1 MRVSPVAILIS
12 AAATLAAQPAAAPT
26 PAAVGPARGDNV
38 GGYNLTTAFEAGY
51 RFRAVDGNYGKYRSD
66 VNFGNGLRLLSGAL
80 TVHSREGRG
89 GLFDEIVL
97 STLGLGNDP
106 YQSSNLRVQK
116 NRLYRYDFAW
126 RLNEY
131 YNPALPVSFGE
142 HAANTIRRFQDHDF
156 VLFPQSGLR
165 LFAGYTRNSQ
175 NGPALTTVQ
184 QFGSGNDEFPLFA
197 DVRRLRNEYRLGGE
211 VLVKGVRL
219 NVLRSWDR
227 FSETT
232 SAALGAASAGNDA
245 GDLVT
250 LASLRRAEPYRG
262 SSPYWRVTLGADHKL
277 WAASGRFSYTD
288 GLRRF
293 YFDELAS
300 GTGRFGAAQNRQILV
315 AGDGRRPVATG
326 NLTISLFPAS
336 RLALTNHTAFHHTRM
351 EGDSVYREV
360 NNATALDNL
369 LEFRFL
375 GIRAISNLT
384 DASFRAGKWAALYG
398 GYHFSERRIRSRE
411 LERVGGFSDL
421 RAAEQDNRLHAGLA
435 GLRLNPAKPVR
446 VSLDA
451 EIGRADRPFYPV
463 SERNYHALGGR
474 VQYKTKTL
482 ELAAA
487 SRANYNTNSVAL
499 AAHSSRARNHSL
511 DGSWTPRGWLTL
523 DAGYSKLHLD
533 TVSGMAY
540 FAAGLVEGQRS
551 YYVSNLHAAHGGVRV
566 AIRERADL
574 WLGYTRVQDTGD
586 GRRAA
591 AASSR
596 GPEILAFRIA
606 QVFPLSFES
615 PMARFSM
622 RLRGKLRWNAGYQH
636 YRYGEEFFRPQNYRA
651 HTGYTSV
658 LWSF

>member
-1 MRVSPVAILIS
+1 MRANPIAILIS
-12 AAATLAAQPAAAPT
+12 TAATLAAQPAAAPT
-26 PAAVGPARGDNV
+26 PAAVGSVRGENV
-38 GGYNLTTAFEAGY
+38 GGYNVTSAFETGY

-66 VNFGNGLRLLSGAL
+66 VNYGNGLRLLSGAL

-106 YQSSNLRVQK
+106 YQSSILRVQK

-131 YNPALPVSFGE
+131 YNPALPISFGE
-142 HAANTIRRFQDHDF
+142 HAANTIRRIQDHDF
-156 VLFPQSGLR
+156 VLFPQSSLR

-197 DVRRLRNEYRLGGE
+197 DVRRLRNEYRLGAE
-211 VLVKGVRL
+211 VLVMGVRF
-219 NVLRSWDR
+219 NVLRGWDR

-232 SAALGAASAGNDA
+232 GADRGAASAGNNA
-245 GDLVT
+245 GDLVA
-250 LASLRRAEPYRG
+250 LASLRRAEPYGG
-262 SSPYWRVTLGADHKL
+262 SSPYWRVTLGTDHKL
-277 WAASGRFSYTD
+277 WAANGRFSYTD
-288 GLRRF
+288 GFRRF

-300 GTGRFGAAQNRQILV
+300 GTGRFGAAQNRQIVV

-326 NLTISLFPAS
+326 NLTISLFPVS
-336 RLALTNHTAFHHTRM
+336 RLTLTNHTAFHHTRM

-369 LEFRFL
+369 LQFRFL

-384 DASFRAGKWAALYG
+384 DASVRAAKWATLYG
-398 GYHFSERRIRSRE
+398 GYHFSARRIRSRE
-411 LERVGGFSDL
+411 GETVGEFSDL

-435 GLRLNPAKPVR
+435 GLRLNPVKPVR

-463 SERNYHALGGR
+463 SEKNYHALGGR
-474 VQYKTKTL
+474 FQYKTKTL
-482 ELAAA
+482 ELTAA

-499 AAHSSRARNHSL
+499 AVHSARARAHSLS
-511 DGSWTPRGWLTL
+511 GSWTPRDWLSL

-533 TVSGMAY
+533 TVSGMAF
-540 FAAGLVEGQRS
+540 FASGLVEGQRS
-551 YYVSNLHAAHGGVRV
+551 YYVSNLHAAHGGVRL
-566 AIRERADL
+566 AIRSRADL

-586 GRRAA
+586 GRPTA

-615 PMARFSM
+615 PMARLSL

-636 YRYGEEFFRPQNYRA
+636 YRYGEEFFRQQNYRA